1 MKLYKI
7 YTQSRILQ
15 HITFWIALFAIYILS
30 YSGNSEYFIYYAK
43 NNGLKFPFY
52 IAAAY
57 TLNYWQ
63 VPRFLST
70 KKYALFILTFV
81 LTSFTL
87 VFLFKLILNIL
98 HGYEMHTFNLLSYLS
113 KTLMFYTPALLIYGY
128 QTHQKQQQEK
138 DRLLLLRQEKL
149 DTELKYLKAQLNPHF
164 LFNTLNNLYSFVITN
179 SPKAGDM
186 ILQLSEILDYV
197 LYKSQASFID
207 INEEIKCIENYIS
220 LEKIRYGERLHVE
233 LHKPEA
239 IVNKQIAPLLLL
251 SIVENAFKHGAS
263 GNLTNPT
270 IKIVIHTDQD
280 AIYFDVWNTK
290 NNDLQG
296 TINDSYKEGIGLSNI
311 KRQLNLLYP
320 NKHVLTI
327 ENTTNDFNLKL
338 QLKTI

>member
-7 YTQSRILQ
+7 YTQSRIMQ
-15 HITFWIALFAIYILS
+15 HVTFWIVLFAIYILS

-52 IAAAY
+52 IVAAY

-63 VPRFLST
+63 VPQFLSK
-70 KKYALFILTFV
+70 KKYTLFILTFV
-81 LTSFTL
+81 LTSFIL
-87 VFLFKLILNIL
+87 VFLFKLVLNIQS
-98 HGYEMHTFNLLSYLS
+98 GYEMHVFNLLSYLS

-164 LFNTLNNLYSFVITN
+164 LFNTLNNLYSFVINN

-197 LYKSQASFID
+197 LYKSQTSFID

-220 LEKIRYGERLHVE
+220 LEEIRYGERLHVE
-233 LHKPEA
+233 LHKPKA
-239 IVNKQIAPLLLL
+239 IVNKQVAPLLLL

-263 GNLTNPT
+263 GNLANPT

-327 ENTTNDFNLKL
+327 QNTTNDFNLKL

>member
-15 HITFWIALFAIYILS
+15 HFTFWIALFAIYILS

-70 KKYALFILTFV
+70 KKYALFILTFI

-98 HGYEMHTFNLLSYLS
+98 HGYEMHVFNLLSYLS

-197 LYKSQASFID
+197 LYKSQVSFID

-233 LHKPEA
+233 LQKPKA
-239 IVNKQIAPLLLL
+239 IVNKQVAPLLLL

-263 GNLTNPT
+263 GNLANPT
-270 IKIVIHTDQD
+270 IKIAIHTDQD
-280 AIYFDVWNTK
+280 VIYFDVWNTK
-290 NNDLQG
+290 NSNLQG

-327 ENTTNDFNLKL
+327 ENTTNNFNLKL

>member
-15 HITFWIALFAIYILS
+15 HFTFWITLFAIYILS

-70 KKYALFILTFV
+70 KKYALFILTFI

-233 LHKPEA
+233 LHKPET

-270 IKIVIHTDQD
+270 IKIVIHTNQD
-280 AIYFDVWNTK
+280 VIYFDVWNTK
-290 NNDLQG
+290 NSNLQG

>member
-15 HITFWIALFAIYILS
+15 HFTFWIALFAIYILS

-98 HGYEMHTFNLLSYLS
+98 HGYEMHVFNLLSYLS

-251 SIVENAFKHGAS
+251 SIIENAFKHGAS

-270 IKIVIHTDQD
+270 IKIAIHTDQD

-320 NKHVLTI
+320 NKHTLTI
-327 ENTTNDFNLKL
+327 EDTTNDFNLKL